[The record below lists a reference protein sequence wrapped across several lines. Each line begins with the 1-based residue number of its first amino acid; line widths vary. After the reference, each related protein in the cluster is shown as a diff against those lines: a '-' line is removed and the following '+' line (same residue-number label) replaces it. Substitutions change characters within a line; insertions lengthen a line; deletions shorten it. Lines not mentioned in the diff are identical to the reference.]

1 MASYI
6 ATKIDPTSQ
15 IQYIV
20 LEIQPFILD
29 VMCLSPPWMLIIM
42 SSSIRN
48 QTFIQRFRK
57 NIFNNN
63 TKVHS
68 IHNAQL
74 QNYVNF

>member
-1 MASYI
+1 MVSYI
-6 ATKIDPTSQ
+6 ATKINPTSQ

-48 QTFIQRFRK
+48 QTFIQRFK
-57 NIFNNN
+57 KYQFTNN
-63 TKVHS
+63 TQV
-68 IHNAQL
+68 HNAQL
-74 QNYVNF
+74 QNYVNL